1 HLPSL
6 HAALPI
12 SNELAESA
20 KVDGA
25 SDIQIFFRIAIPL
38 SAPIIATLAL
48 FHGVGLWNE
57 YFTALIYLS
66 ERDKFTLQLVLRE
79 LLVVSQAA
87 SQGEAGSA
95 DSLVEQQRLA
105 SLIKYAVM
113 IVASLPLLI
122 VYPSLQRF
130 FTQGVLIGSVKE

>member
-1 HLPSL
+1 M
-6 HAALPI
+6 
-12 SNELAESA
+12 
-20 KVDGA
+20 
-25 SDIQIFFRIAIPL
+25 
-38 SAPIIATLAL
+38 
-48 FHGVGLWNE
+48 
-57 YFTALIYLS
+57 
-66 ERDKFTLQLVLRE
+66 LRE
-79 LLVVSQAA
+79 LLIVSQEA

-122 VYPSLQRF
+122 VYPFLQRF